1 MTEHDNKAY
10 CKLKSCYLKIKQRC
24 IAHKPMRE
32 KKKHKTDSINTKE
45 RRRSEEKNQRMQRA
59 HRKHPSG

>member
-45 RRRSEEKNQRMQRA
+45 RRRSEEKNQRM
-59 HRKHPSG
+59 